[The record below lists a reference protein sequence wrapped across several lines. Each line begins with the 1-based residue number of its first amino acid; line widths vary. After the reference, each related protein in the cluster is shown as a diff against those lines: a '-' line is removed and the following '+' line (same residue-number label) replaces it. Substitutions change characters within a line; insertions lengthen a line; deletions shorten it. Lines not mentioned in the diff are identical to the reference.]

1 MLLDEIDEMV
11 EYIKETY
18 AEMETMYA
26 KYLPY
31 FPIQGGLIDGLNQQ
45 LNTLQG
51 GFESAPRHD
60 KEPGKELMNQKDM
73 LSIAD
78 DIRRFRESQ
87 QTKPDGFAPVESSDR
102 LQYTIRQLFRK
113 INQLCHPDK
122 CKKFNRITVLKL
134 RECFDDAQK
143 AYEQRDYDT
152 LELTHIRVCY
162 YRDELD
168 KLDQADVA
176 RIQNQYANLQLD
188 IKGLRMHRLY
198 TVLYSHNQQQY
209 SLATQHFGIFL
220 QEHVD
225 KLQAMIDQLTDVD
238 DTLHDLNTAVEEA
251 RSRAEEDEEIAQDY
265 DRWVADDDDPELAEY
280 RSVGNDKDDE

>member
-11 EYIKETY
+11 AYIKDTY

-31 FPIQGGLIDGLNQQ
+31 FPIQGGIIDGLNQQ
-45 LNTLQG
+45 LNTLNG
-51 GFESAPRHD
+51 NPDSVPRHD

-78 DIRRFRESQ
+78 DIRRYRESQ
-87 QTKPDGFAPVESSDR
+87 KVNAPVKDMTKM
-102 LQYTIRQLFRK
+102 QYTLRVLFRK

-122 CKKFNRITVLKL
+122 TKRFNRITVVKL

-143 AYEQRDYDT
+143 AYEARDYDT
-152 LELTHIRVCY
+152 LELTLIRVCY

-168 KLDQADVA
+168 KLNQADVK
-176 RIQNQYANLQLD
+176 RITEQYQNLQLD

-198 TVLYSHNQQQY
+198 TVLYCHGQQQY
-209 SLATQHFGIFL
+209 SQATQHFGIFL
-220 QEHVD
+220 QEYVE
-225 KLQAMIDQLTDVD
+225 KLNAMIIQLTEVD
-238 DTLHDLNTAVEEA
+238 DTLDDLAAAVEEA
-251 RSRAEEDEEIAQDY
+251 RQRAEEDEEIANDY
-265 DRWVADDDDPELAEY
+265 DRWVAGDDDPELTEY